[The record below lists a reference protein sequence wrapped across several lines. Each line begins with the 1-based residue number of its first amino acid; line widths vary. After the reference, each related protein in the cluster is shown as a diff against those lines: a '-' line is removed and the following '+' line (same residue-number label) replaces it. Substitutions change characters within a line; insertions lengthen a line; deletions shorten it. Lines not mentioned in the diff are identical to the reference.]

1 MPKKINRF
9 KLGLF
14 FLIGTAIILGGLLW
28 AGATHFFQP
37 AKTYVTF
44 FSESV
49 EGLGP
54 GANVSYLGVKV
65 GRVSAVGI
73 APDHKLIRAEL
84 KLNPDFNVAHMAV
97 QPNTQGFIGP
107 LYLAIDKAPADLQKV
122 TPKITFATK
131 YPLIPSYPGEMT
143 QIMHDMKKVIKKIDA
158 INLKGLAA
166 SWTKTGQKATA
177 LLSDKD
183 IKRTIRNLREIS
195 AAIKNV
201 AGVLGK
207 PGVRQKWQKG
217 FGNLA
222 EAAAAVRKTSESLAN
237 QLEKVSPGAV
247 GGITQQLELTIS
259 QMNQVLTNLK
269 GLVHE
274 LRERPGKIFVIPKSK
289 EPFRR

>member
-14 FLIGTAIILGGLLW
+14 FLIGVAIILGGLLW
-28 AGATHFFQP
+28 AGATHFFQA

-44 FSESV
+44 FNESV

-54 GANVSYLGVKV
+54 GAGVSYLGVKV

-73 APDHKLIRAEL
+73 APDGKLIRAEL
-84 KLNPDFNVAHMAV
+84 KLQPDFNPGNMAV
-97 QPNTQGFIGP
+97 QPSTQGIIGP
-107 LYLAIDKAPADLQKV
+107 LYLAINKAPADLQKV
-122 TPKITFATK
+122 TPKITFTTK

-143 QIMHDMKKVIKKIDA
+143 QIKHELKKVITKIDS
-158 INLKGLAA
+158 IDFPGLAA
-166 SWTKTGQKATA
+166 SWKKTGQKAEA

-183 IKRTIRNLREIS
+183 IKKTIRNLREIS

-201 AGVLGK
+201 VGVLGK
-207 PGVRQKWQKG
+207 PGVRGKWQKG

-222 EAAAAVRKTSESLAN
+222 ETAAAVRKTSESLAN
-237 QLEKVSPGAV
+237 QLENVPPGAV
-247 GGITQQLELTIS
+247 GGITQQLEHTIS
-259 QMNQVLTNLK
+259 QMNQLLANLK
-269 GLVHE
+269 GMVHE
-274 LRERPGKIFVIPKSK
+274 LREQPGKIFVIPKSK